1 MKKQLGMAS
10 LISLTL
16 ALSACGGSG
25 EGSATTNHPVAST
38 NNILFDNK
46 DTFYSY
52 KLGIDEATTEKNT
65 FTRKNDILYLKTNH
79 AATAKQYG
87 SYFLTETELYQPE
100 TPATVNSAQGI
111 RDSFIKSATDEELVS
126 IPYNPQGYKGL
137 EITTKSKVMDLKGKL
152 IAPILAPSDAAFVG
166 FYQNN
171 PDYRDLKLSLVSKML
186 AANDVFPDGAK
197 CRQPVSTE
205 YSKSMLEF
213 QPNDETQVIANVRN
227 LQEWANQNFDDGISA
242 SALVTRYNWA
252 GYNWG
257 AIQLKNYDAQ
267 GRVQYMFAI
276 EYQGKIYHAQFASG
290 KLLFS
295 DLLTAY
301 QQYQLAQGVNQF
313 LIANIITN
321 LKTSCLTY
329 NDVAAKAID
338 EAVDKA
344 KAKTINID
352 PEANDSA
359 APPSQEVIDA
369 AKDALGTSGTIDVP
383 LDLANQPGT
392 SSCYGAL
399 SFC

>member
-1 MKKQLGMAS
+1 MKKQLVITSVMGLAFA
-10 LISLTL
+10 LT
-16 ALSACGGSG
+16 ACGGGGSG
-25 EGSATTNHPVAST
+25 SNTSPSKTNPVVSSD
-38 NNILFDNK
+38 NILFDNK

-52 KLGIDEATTEKNT
+52 KLGIDETTTEKNT

-87 SYFLTETELYQPE
+87 SYFLTQTELYQPE
-100 TPATVNSAQGI
+100 TPATVNSAQGV

-126 IPYNPQGYKGL
+126 TPYNPQGYKGL
-137 EITTKSKVMDLKGKL
+137 EITTNSKIMNLKGKL

-171 PDYRDLKLSLVSKML
+171 PDYSDLKLSLVFKML
-186 AANDVFPDGAK
+186 AANDGFPEGAK

-276 EYQGKIYHAQFASG
+276 EYQGKVYHAQYASG

-301 QQYQLAQGVNQF
+301 QQYQLAQGVAQPLVN
-313 LIANIITN
+313 NIITN

-338 EAVDKA
+338 EAIEKAQNTSVDLPIKGDLPVLD
-344 KAKTINID
+344 N
-352 PEANDSA
+352 
-359 APPSQEVIDA
+359 PS
-369 AKDALGTSGTIDVP
+369 DVP
-383 LDLANQPGT
+383 N
-392 SSCYGAL
+392 CYGNL
-399 SFC
+399 TLC

>member
-1 MKKQLGMAS
+1 MKKLWVMAPIIG
-10 LISLTL
+10 LAFTLT
-16 ALSACGGSG
+16 ACGGGSG
-25 EGSATTNHPVAST
+25 SNTSPSST
-38 NNILFDNK
+38 NPVVYDNILFDNK

-52 KLGIDEATTEKNT
+52 KLGLDEATTEKNT

-137 EITTKSKVMDLKGKL
+137 EITTKSKVMDLKGKF

-186 AANDVFPDGAK
+186 AANDVFPEGAK

-276 EYQGKIYHAQFASG
+276 EYQGKVYHAQYASG
-290 KLLFS
+290 KLLFN

-313 LIANIITN
+313 LMANIITN

-338 EAVDKA
+338 EAIEKAQNTSVDLPIKGD
-344 KAKTINID
+344 I
-352 PEANDSA
+352 PLLDS
-359 APPSQEVIDA
+359 PS
-369 AKDALGTSGTIDVP
+369 DVP
-383 LDLANQPGT
+383 N
-392 SSCYGAL
+392 CYGAL